1 MVGYGN
7 GNSREEFWPL
17 DVMINILKRVP
28 VKSLIRFKCVAKDWG
43 ELFKTPYFIA
53 QHLHHSAS
61 NNSYLLLQRI
71 PEPYHQSHPFT
82 FSTCLIGPD
91 LKIHNPQFIDFTS
104 PTAKIVGSCN
114 GLWCVR
120 HTDHAKLSLW
130 NPATRQVRQVPGT
143 LIDIKN
149 SYHIGFGFS
158 PVINDYKIVRI
169 SVSEFDDEDQIV
181 VLDNDVRSHR
191 AEVYSLTTGSWK
203 EIDAINLQNLYFISN
218 SVTANGAVFWEAT
231 MTSDSESDPDPEF
244 VVSFDI
250 AQEVFT
256 LIKGPPPPPSPT
268 HSYSD
273 TIAVYNNK
281 LTMFRHFVMG
291 NFESS
296 SIDLWVLE
304 NTHTCATG
312 ESWIKNY
319 SVGPFSRILYPL
331 SIWRDEILC
340 RVELPRHVDEYNGVG
355 TVLSLFNPSSNELKK
370 LPTHK
375 HEFYYLSFNYAESLV
390 PVDNIHYEQ

>member
-130 NPATRQVRQVPGT
+130 NPATRQVR
-143 LIDIKN
+143 
-149 SYHIGFGFS
+149 
-158 PVINDYKIVRI
+158 
-169 SVSEFDDEDQIV
+169 
-181 VLDNDVRSHR
+181 
-191 AEVYSLTTGSWK
+191 
-203 EIDAINLQNLYFISN
+203 
-218 SVTANGAVFWEAT
+218 
-231 MTSDSESDPDPEF
+231 
-244 VVSFDI
+244 
-250 AQEVFT
+250 QEVFT